1 MESKAN
7 YSLVGL
13 ISLLVMFLT
22 GGFIYWF
29 AILDSNVT
37 TNKYNVVFTGTV
49 TGLSVSTPVLFNGI
63 KIGQVRSVAIDPN
76 DPGKVIASVEVDSK
90 APIKTDTKAI
100 LEFQGLTGVAY
111 VQFSGGSP
119 TANALPP
126 STSTRT
132 ATILADKSDFQS
144 ILDGLQDTIV
154 GASVAFDRLNN
165 FLDDNEATT
174 STTLANVEAFSA
186 ALAANSDGVEQFLA
200 SLAGAGKEI
209 GPLSAELRQ
218 FSEQLRGIIGDIEPG
233 QVAKII
239 EDASKF
245 SEAISRNSDSVDSFF
260 DDAVALSASLN
271 KSSEQIG
278 QITQNVETITNGI
291 DPETVKQFIENI
303 GAISSVLEQN
313 KGNLESFMGN
323 MTTVSDE
330 LTISVAQ
337 VRSIVDAIDKMA
349 NGAGDEGLFEQF
361 STAAAAI
368 QSLAENLDTRT
379 STIATG
385 LNKFTSGG
393 LSEYQALASDARATL
408 RRLDNVLAKVER
420 NPQGIIFGG
429 DTVREYT
436 KQ

>member
-13 ISLLVMFLT
+13 ISLFVMFLT

-29 AILDSNVT
+29 AIVDSNVT
-37 TNKYNVVFTGTV
+37 TKKYNVVFTGTV

-63 KIGQVRSVAIDPN
+63 RVGQVRSVAIDPT
-76 DPGKVIASVEVDSK
+76 DPSNVIASVEVDSN
-90 APIKTDTKAI
+90 APVKTDTKAI
-100 LEFQGLTGVAY
+100 LEFQGLTGVAF
-111 VQFSGGSP
+111 VQLSGGSP
-119 TANALPP
+119 EAKPLLP
-126 STSTRT
+126 STNGSIV
-132 ATILADKSDFQS
+132 TIVADKSDFQS
-144 ILDGLQDTIV
+144 ILDGVRDTIV

-174 STTLANVEAFSA
+174 SATLENVEAFSA

-218 FSEQLRGIIGDIEPG
+218 FSEQLRGIIGDVEPG

-245 SEAISRNSDSVDSFF
+245 SEAISRNSESVDSFF
-260 DDAVALSASLN
+260 DDAIALSASLN

-278 QITQNVETITNGI
+278 QITQSVDTITKGI
-291 DPETVKQFIENI
+291 DPETVTLFIQNI

-313 KGNLESFMGN
+313 KGNLETFMSN

-330 LTISVAQ
+330 LNSSVAQ
-337 VRSIVDAIDKMA
+337 VRSIVNSIDEMA
-349 NGAGDEGLFEQF
+349 NSAGDDGLFEQF

-368 QSLAENLDTRT
+368 QTLAENLDTRT
-379 STIATG
+379 STIANG

-393 LSEYQALASDARATL
+393 LSEYQALAADARATL
-408 RRLDNVLAKVER
+408 RRLDAVLAKIER